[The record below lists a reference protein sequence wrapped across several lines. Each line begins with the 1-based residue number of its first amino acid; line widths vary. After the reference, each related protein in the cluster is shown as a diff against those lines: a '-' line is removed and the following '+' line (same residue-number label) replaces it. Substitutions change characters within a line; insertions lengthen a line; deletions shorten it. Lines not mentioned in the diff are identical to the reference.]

1 MKNKQRLRTIY
12 LVPGSVLADDVHDRT
27 GRLLLPA
34 GMPLKERHLRV
45 LMIWG
50 VTEVVAWCET
60 GDVQSWEDEGPSE
73 DQGDGPDPDLL
84 AHAEAVA
91 GDAFRHCDL
100 DMPVMRALH
109 EASVRRLVLE
119 ISHKGPS

>member
-1 MKNKQRLRTIY
+1 MKNKQKLRTVY
-12 LVPGSVLADDVHDRT
+12 LVPGSVLADDVRDRT

-60 GDVQSWEDEGPSE
+60 GDVHSGEDEGQSE
-73 DQGDGPDPDLL
+73 DQGDGPDPHVL
-84 AHAEAVA
+84 AQAEAVA

-100 DMPVMRALH
+100 DMPVMRALY
-109 EASVRRLVLE
+109 EASVRRLMLE
-119 ISHKGPS
+119 IFQKGPS